1 MPVKRKRL
9 AALVLAVLLCG
20 CTPQQSSPTTQP
32 TTETTRPSVTQPTVK
47 VLTPVSA
54 VCNLPDG
61 FLNYYLALE
70 YDAMGNLRAIT
81 RRNAQGEQVA
91 KESYRYDDQG
101 RVISVQPKD
110 GLETTYHTYDA
121 AGNRVR
127 TEEGLVRQEYSY
139 DAQGLLQTR
148 ELYAGDV
155 LSQYTT
161 YTYNAEG
168 LPEKVQE
175 YDSQGALLGCTQYT
189 YNSRGWLLK
198 AEEYDGAGSPPATVT
213 YQYNAQGFLLGQEKR
228 NSSGGLISLVRMTYD
243 KRGNLLTVHQYD
255 ENLELQWWLEFA
267 YGEIPVVE
275 DNLTEFYTAR
285 KELLGF

>member
-20 CTPQQSSPTTQP
+20 CTPQHNYPTTQHA
-32 TTETTRPSVTQPTVK
+32 TETTRPSVTQPTVK

-61 FLNYYLALE
+61 FLNYYLTLQ
-70 YDAMGNLRAIT
+70 YDAMGNLQSIT
-81 RRNAQGEQVA
+81 RRNAQGQQEA

-101 RVISVQPKD
+101 RVTAIQPKD
-110 GLETTYHTYDA
+110 GLETTYHTYDT
-121 AGNRVR
+121 AGNRIR
-127 TEEGLVRQEYSY
+127 TEAGLVRQEYSY
-139 DAQGLLQTR
+139 DAQGLLQTQ

-161 YTYNAEG
+161 YTYNDQG
-168 LPEKVQE
+168 LLEKVQE
-175 YDSQGALLGCTQYT
+175 YDSQGALLGYTQYT
-189 YNSRGWLLK
+189 YNRRGWLLK
-198 AEEYDGAGSPPATVT
+198 EETYDDAGSPPAAIT
-213 YQYNAQGFLLGQEKR
+213 YQYNSQGFRLVQEKR

-243 KRGNLLTVHQYD
+243 GRGNLLTAHQYD
-255 ENLELQWWLEFA
+255 ENQELQWWLECS

-275 DNLTEFYTAR
+275 DNLTEFYNAR